1 MDKKAGLN
9 MRIFEIITNSFWA
22 KIITLIF
29 AVATW
34 FYVFDLVN
42 TDSFLKQKESI
53 EDLLGE
59 YEFILKE
66 VPVKP
71 VFYGKSPEGYRVIFD
86 KVIVEPNEV
95 SIFGPE
101 EIISNIE
108 ELKTEKIHLGE
119 YTRSIKLSLGV
130 VSNIENLKVQ
140 DNMIDVYL
148 PIEAIPTTVKEETKV
163 EE

>member
-9 MRIFEIITNSFWA
+9 MGIFKIITNSFWA

-29 AVATW
+29 AIATW

-42 TDSFLKQKESI
+42 TDSFLQQKESI

-59 YEFILKE
+59 YQFILKE

-71 VFYGKSPEGYRVIFD
+71 VFYGKSPEGYQVMFD

-101 EIISNIE
+101 EIITNIE
-108 ELKTEKIHLGE
+108 ELKTEKIYLGE
-119 YTRSIKLSLGV
+119 YTRSVKLSLGI

-140 DNMIDVYL
+140 NNIIDVYL
-148 PIEAIPTTVKEETKV
+148 PVEAISSVPEVSEK
-163 EE
+163 

>member
-1 MDKKAGLN
+1 MG
-9 MRIFEIITNSFWA
+9 IFKIITNSFWA

-29 AVATW
+29 AIATW

-42 TDSFLKQKESI
+42 TDSFLQQKESI
-53 EDLLGE
+53 EDLLSE
-59 YEFILKE
+59 YQFILKE

-71 VFYGKSPEGYRVIFD
+71 VFYGKSPEGYQVMFD

-101 EIISNIE
+101 EIIANIE
-108 ELKTEKIHLGE
+108 ELKTEKIYLGE
-119 YTRSIKLSLGV
+119 YTRSVKLSLGI

-140 DNMIDVYL
+140 NNIIDVYL
-148 PIEAIPTTVKEETKV
+148 PVEAVPSVPEASEK
-163 EE
+163 